1 MSIANI
7 LSMAGGLGLFLF
19 GIRTMGDGLEN
30 AAGAKLKRMLEVLTG
45 NRFLAVLVGF
55 VVTAI
60 IQSSTATTVM
70 VVGFVNAGMMTL
82 AQAVGVIMGANIGTT
97 VTSLLIALNFSSVAA
112 ASVLVG
118 VILMLASKKTL
129 VKNLGSIFTGFGLLF
144 LGIDLMSDS
153 MAPLRE
159 SAGFMNFIVA
169 VSDSPLRP
177 LFGILL
183 GIVMTAVLQSSSASV
198 GVLQTLAMQG
208 LVPLKFSVFVLF
220 GQNIGTCLTALFST
234 VGAKKNSK
242 RAAVIHLLFNLL
254 GTGMFILIALLTPYI
269 EWIEKISSDPM
280 AQIAISHIVF
290 NVVSTIVLFPF
301 AKLLVKLSCL
311 IVPGKDDSESEM
323 HCRFIDDRLLNTPP
337 FAVMQVGKEVARMAK
352 LARDNF
358 ETSAYALINRSD
370 KDLDKVMEKE
380 EVINYLNH
388 HITSYLVKLNALD
401 ITDSDSDYI
410 ARVFHAINDIE
421 RVGDHAT
428 NLAEAAE
435 RNIGDGLTFSDAA
448 RDELNQ
454 LCGSVITLLDRSI
467 EAFDRQSLGDG
478 EAKELSDLEEHIDDL
493 TLTCQDAHIFR
504 LNRNECNT
512 EAGMLYLNTITDF
525 ERVGDHAINIAFLA
539 RSNNFKNTLAFCRG
553 MMYNINRTFVRTKIQ
568 HSERTEQYGR
578 QTESA

>member
-1 MSIANI
+1 MSVANI

-70 VVGFVNAGMMTL
+70 VVGFVNAGMMSL

-112 ASVLVG
+112 AAVLVG
-118 VILMLASKKTL
+118 VILMLASKKTV
-129 VKNLGSIFTGFGLLF
+129 VKNLGAIFTGFGLLF
-144 LGIDLMSDS
+144 LGIDMMSDS

-159 SAGFMNFIVA
+159 SAGFMNFIVT
-169 VSDSPLRP
+169 VSESPLRP
-177 LFGILL
+177 LFGIIL

-242 RAAVIHLLFNLL
+242 RAAVIHLLFNLI
-254 GTGMFILIALLTPYI
+254 GTGIFILIALLAPYV
-269 EWIEKISSDPM
+269 EWIEKLSPDPM

-290 NVVSTIVLFPF
+290 NIVSTVVMFPF
-301 AKLLVKLSCL
+301 AKVLVKLSFL
-311 IVPGKDDSESEM
+311 LVPGKDDSESEM
-323 HCRFIDDRLLNTPP
+323 HCKFIDDRLLNTPP
-337 FAVMQVGKEVARMAK
+337 FAVMQVSKEVARMAK

-358 ETSAYALINRSD
+358 ETSAHALINRSN
-370 KDLDKVMEKE
+370 KDLDKVMENE
-380 EVINYLNH
+380 DVINYLNH

-421 RVGDHAT
+421 RVGDHAI
-428 NLAEAAE
+428 NLAEAAQH
-435 RNIGDGLTFSDAA
+435 NIGEGLKFSDPA
-448 RDELNQ
+448 REELNQ
-454 LCGSVITLLDRSI
+454 LCGSVVTLLERSMA
-467 EAFDRQSLGDG
+467 AFDNQSLSDN

-493 TLTCQDAHIFR
+493 TLECQDSHIFR
-504 LNRNECNT
+504 LNRKECNT

-539 RSNNFKNTLAFCRG
+539 RSK
-553 MMYNINRTFVRTKIQ
+553 
-568 HSERTEQYGR
+568 
-578 QTESA
+578 

>member
-1 MSIANI
+1 MSVANI

-70 VVGFVNAGMMTL
+70 VVGFVNAGMMSL

-112 ASVLVG
+112 AAVLVG
-118 VILMLASKKTL
+118 VILMLASKKTV
-129 VKNLGSIFTGFGLLF
+129 VKNLGAIFTGFGLLF
-144 LGIDLMSDS
+144 LGIDMMSDS

-159 SAGFMNFIVA
+159 SAGFMNFIVT
-169 VSDSPLRP
+169 VSESPLRP
-177 LFGILL
+177 LFGIIL

-242 RAAVIHLLFNLL
+242 RAAVIHLLFNLI
-254 GTGMFILIALLTPYI
+254 GTGIFILIALLTPYV
-269 EWIEKISSDPM
+269 EWIEKLSPDPM

-290 NVVSTIVLFPF
+290 NIVSTVIMFPF
-301 AKLLVKLSCL
+301 AKVLVKLSCL
-311 IVPGKDDSESEM
+311 LVPGKDDSESEM
-323 HCRFIDDRLLNTPP
+323 HCKFIDDRLLNTPP
-337 FAVMQVGKEVARMAK
+337 FAVMQVSKEVARMAK

-358 ETSAYALINRSD
+358 ETSAHALINRSD
-370 KDLDKVMEKE
+370 KDLDKVMENE

-421 RVGDHAT
+421 RVGDHAI
-428 NLAEAAE
+428 NLAEAAQH
-435 RNIGDGLTFSDAA
+435 NIGEGLKFSDPA
-448 RDELNQ
+448 REELNQ
-454 LCGSVITLLDRSI
+454 LCGSVVTLLERSMA
-467 EAFDRQSLGDG
+467 AFDNQSLSDN

-493 TLTCQDAHIFR
+493 TLECQDSHIFR
-504 LNRNECNT
+504 LNRKECNT

-539 RSNNFKNTLAFCRG
+539 RSK
-553 MMYNINRTFVRTKIQ
+553 
-568 HSERTEQYGR
+568 
-578 QTESA
+578 

>member
-1 MSIANI
+1 MSVANI

-70 VVGFVNAGMMTL
+70 VVGFVNAGMMSL

-112 ASVLVG
+112 AAVLVG
-118 VILMLASKKTL
+118 VILMLASKKTV
-129 VKNLGSIFTGFGLLF
+129 VKNLGAIFTGFGLLF
-144 LGIDLMSDS
+144 LGIDMMSDS

-159 SAGFMNFIVA
+159 SAGFMNFIVT
-169 VSDSPLRP
+169 VSESPLRP
-177 LFGILL
+177 LFGIIL

-242 RAAVIHLLFNLL
+242 RAAVIHLLFNLI
-254 GTGMFILIALLTPYI
+254 GTGIFILIALLAPYV
-269 EWIEKISSDPM
+269 EWIEKLSPDPM

-290 NVVSTIVLFPF
+290 NIVSTVIMFPF
-301 AKLLVKLSCL
+301 ANVLVKLSCL
-311 IVPGKDDSESEM
+311 LVPGKDDSESEM
-323 HCRFIDDRLLNTPP
+323 HCKFIDDRLLNTPP
-337 FAVMQVGKEVARMAK
+337 FAVMQVSKEVARMAK

-358 ETSAYALINRSD
+358 ETSAHALINCSD
-370 KDLDKVMEKE
+370 KDLDKVMENE

-421 RVGDHAT
+421 RVGDHAI
-428 NLAEAAE
+428 NLAEAAQH
-435 RNIGDGLTFSDAA
+435 NIGEGFKFSDPA
-448 RDELNQ
+448 REELNQ
-454 LCGSVITLLDRSI
+454 LYGSVVILLERSMA
-467 EAFDRQSLGDG
+467 AFDNQSLSDD

-493 TLTCQDAHIFR
+493 TLECQDSHIFR
-504 LNRNECNT
+504 LNRKECNT

-539 RSNNFKNTLAFCRG
+539 RSK
-553 MMYNINRTFVRTKIQ
+553 
-568 HSERTEQYGR
+568 
-578 QTESA
+578 

>member
-1 MSIANI
+1 MSVANI

-118 VILMLASKKTL
+118 VILMLASKKTV
-129 VKNLGSIFTGFGLLF
+129 VKNLGAIFTGFGLLF
-144 LGIDLMSDS
+144 LGIDMMSDS
-153 MAPLRE
+153 MAPLRD
-159 SAGFMNFIVA
+159 SAGFMNFIVT
-169 VSDSPLRP
+169 VSESPLRP
-177 LFGILL
+177 LFGIIL

-242 RAAVIHLLFNLL
+242 RAAVIHLLFNLI
-254 GTGMFILIALLTPYI
+254 GTGIFILIALLTPYV
-269 EWIEKISSDPM
+269 EWIEKLSPDPM

-290 NVVSTIVLFPF
+290 NIVSTVVMFPF
-301 AKLLVKLSCL
+301 AKVLVKLSCL
-311 IVPGKDDSESEM
+311 LVPGKDDSESEM
-323 HCRFIDDRLLNTPP
+323 HCKFIDDRLLNTPP
-337 FAVMQVGKEVARMAK
+337 FAVMQVSKEVARMAK

-358 ETSAYALINRSD
+358 ETSAHALINRSD
-370 KDLDKVMEKE
+370 KDLDKVMENE
-380 EVINYLNH
+380 EIINYLNH

-421 RVGDHAT
+421 RVGDHAI
-428 NLAEAAE
+428 NLAEAAQH
-435 RNIGDGLTFSDAA
+435 NIGEGLKFSDPA
-448 RDELNQ
+448 REELNQ
-454 LCGSVITLLDRSI
+454 LCGSVVTLLERSMA
-467 EAFDRQSLGDG
+467 AFDNQSLSDN

-493 TLTCQDAHIFR
+493 TLECQDSHIFR
-504 LNRNECNT
+504 LNRKECNT

-539 RSNNFKNTLAFCRG
+539 RSK
-553 MMYNINRTFVRTKIQ
+553 
-568 HSERTEQYGR
+568 
-578 QTESA
+578 

>member
-1 MSIANI
+1 MSVANI

-30 AAGAKLKRMLEVLTG
+30 AVGAKLKRMLEVLTG

-70 VVGFVNAGMMTL
+70 VVGFVNAGMMSL

-118 VILMLASKKTL
+118 VILMLASKKTV
-129 VKNLGSIFTGFGLLF
+129 VKNLGAIFTGFGLLF
-144 LGIDLMSDS
+144 LGIDMMSDS

-159 SAGFMNFIVA
+159 SAGFMNFIVT
-169 VSDSPLRP
+169 VSESPLRP
-177 LFGILL
+177 LFGIIL

-242 RAAVIHLLFNLL
+242 RAAVIHLLFNLI
-254 GTGMFILIALLTPYI
+254 GTGIFILIALLTPYV
-269 EWIEKISSDPM
+269 EWIEKLSPDPM

-290 NVVSTIVLFPF
+290 NIVSTVVMFPF
-301 AKLLVKLSCL
+301 AKVLVKLSCL
-311 IVPGKDDSESEM
+311 LVPGKDDSESEM
-323 HCRFIDDRLLNTPP
+323 HCKFIDDRLLNTPP
-337 FAVMQVGKEVARMAK
+337 FAVMQVSKEVARMAK

-358 ETSAYALINRSD
+358 ETSAHALINRSD
-370 KDLDKVMEKE
+370 KDLDKVMENE
-380 EVINYLNH
+380 EIINYLNH

-421 RVGDHAT
+421 RVGDHAI
-428 NLAEAAE
+428 NLAEAAQH
-435 RNIGDGLTFSDAA
+435 NIGEGLKFSDSA
-448 RDELNQ
+448 REELNQ
-454 LCGSVITLLDRSI
+454 LCGSVVTLLERSMA
-467 EAFDRQSLGDG
+467 AFDNQSLSDD
-478 EAKELSDLEEHIDDL
+478 EAKKLSDLEEHIDDL
-493 TLTCQDAHIFR
+493 TLECQDSHIFR
-504 LNRNECNT
+504 LNRKECNT

-539 RSNNFKNTLAFCRG
+539 RSK
-553 MMYNINRTFVRTKIQ
+553 
-568 HSERTEQYGR
+568 
-578 QTESA
+578 

>member
-1 MSIANI
+1 MSVANI

-70 VVGFVNAGMMTL
+70 VVGFVNAGMMSL

-118 VILMLASKKTL
+118 VILMLASKKTV
-129 VKNLGSIFTGFGLLF
+129 VKNLGAIFTGFGLLF
-144 LGIDLMSDS
+144 LGIDMMSDS

-159 SAGFMNFIVA
+159 SAGFMNFIVT
-169 VSDSPLRP
+169 VSESPLRP
-177 LFGILL
+177 LFGIIL

-242 RAAVIHLLFNLL
+242 RAAVIHLLFNLI
-254 GTGMFILIALLTPYI
+254 GTGIFILIALLTPYV
-269 EWIEKISSDPM
+269 EWIEKLSPDPM

-290 NVVSTIVLFPF
+290 NIVSTVIMFPF
-301 AKLLVKLSCL
+301 AKVLVKLSCL
-311 IVPGKDDSESEM
+311 LVPGKDDGESEM
-323 HCRFIDDRLLNTPP
+323 HCKFIDDRLLNTPP
-337 FAVMQVGKEVARMAK
+337 FAVMQVSKEVARMAK

-358 ETSAYALINRSD
+358 ETSAHALINRSD
-370 KDLDKVMEKE
+370 KDLDKVMENE
-380 EVINYLNH
+380 EIINYLNH

-421 RVGDHAT
+421 RVGDHAI
-428 NLAEAAE
+428 NLAEAAQH
-435 RNIGDGLTFSDAA
+435 NIGEGLKFSDPA
-448 RDELNQ
+448 REELNQ
-454 LCGSVITLLDRSI
+454 LCGSVVTLLERSMA
-467 EAFDRQSLGDG
+467 AFDNQSLSDD

-493 TLTCQDAHIFR
+493 TLECQDSHIFR
-504 LNRNECNT
+504 LNRKECNT

-539 RSNNFKNTLAFCRG
+539 RSK
-553 MMYNINRTFVRTKIQ
+553 
-568 HSERTEQYGR
+568 
-578 QTESA
+578 

>member
-1 MSIANI
+1 MSVANI

-70 VVGFVNAGMMTL
+70 VVGFVNAGMMSL

-112 ASVLVG
+112 AAVLVG
-118 VILMLASKKTL
+118 VILMLASKKTV
-129 VKNLGSIFTGFGLLF
+129 VKNLGAIFTGFGLLF
-144 LGIDLMSDS
+144 LGIDMMSDS
-153 MAPLRE
+153 VAPLRD
-159 SAGFMNFIVA
+159 SAGFMNFIVT
-169 VSDSPLRP
+169 VSESPLRP
-177 LFGILL
+177 LFGIIL

-242 RAAVIHLLFNLL
+242 RAAVIHLLFNVI
-254 GTGMFILIALLTPYI
+254 GTGIFILIALLTPYV
-269 EWIEKISSDPM
+269 EWIEKLSPDPM

-290 NVVSTIVLFPF
+290 NIVSTVVMFPF
-301 AKLLVKLSCL
+301 AKVLVKLSCL
-311 IVPGKDDSESEM
+311 LVPGKDDSESEM
-323 HCRFIDDRLLNTPP
+323 HCKFIDDRLLNTPP
-337 FAVMQVGKEVARMAK
+337 FAVMQVSKEVARMAK

-358 ETSAYALINRSD
+358 ETSAHALINRSD
-370 KDLDKVMEKE
+370 KDLDKVMENE
-380 EVINYLNH
+380 EIINYLNH

-421 RVGDHAT
+421 RVGDHAI
-428 NLAEAAE
+428 NLAEAAQH
-435 RNIGDGLTFSDAA
+435 NIGEGLKFSDPA
-448 RDELNQ
+448 REELNQ
-454 LCGSVITLLDRSI
+454 LCGSVVTLLERSMA
-467 EAFDRQSLGDG
+467 AFDNQSLSDN

-493 TLTCQDAHIFR
+493 TLECQDSHIFR
-504 LNRNECNT
+504 LNRKECNT

-539 RSNNFKNTLAFCRG
+539 RSK
-553 MMYNINRTFVRTKIQ
+553 
-568 HSERTEQYGR
+568 
-578 QTESA
+578 

>member
-1 MSIANI
+1 MSVANI

-70 VVGFVNAGMMTL
+70 VVGFVNAGMMSL

-112 ASVLVG
+112 AAVLVG
-118 VILMLASKKTL
+118 VILMLASKKTV
-129 VKNLGSIFTGFGLLF
+129 VKNLGAIFTGFGLLF
-144 LGIDLMSDS
+144 LGIDMMSDS
-153 MAPLRE
+153 MAPLRD
-159 SAGFMNFIVA
+159 SAGFMNFIVT
-169 VSDSPLRP
+169 VSESPLRP
-177 LFGILL
+177 LSGIIL

-242 RAAVIHLLFNLL
+242 RAAVIHLLFNLI
-254 GTGMFILIALLTPYI
+254 GTGIFILIALLTPYV
-269 EWIEKISSDPM
+269 EWIEKLSPDPM

-290 NVVSTIVLFPF
+290 NIVSTVVMFPF
-301 AKLLVKLSCL
+301 AKVLVKLSCL
-311 IVPGKDDSESEM
+311 LVPGKDDSESEM
-323 HCRFIDDRLLNTPP
+323 HCKFIDDRLLNTPP
-337 FAVMQVGKEVARMAK
+337 FAVMQVSKEVARMAK

-358 ETSAYALINRSD
+358 ETSAHALINRSD
-370 KDLDKVMEKE
+370 KDLDKVMENE
-380 EVINYLNH
+380 EIINYLNH

-421 RVGDHAT
+421 RVGDHAI
-428 NLAEAAE
+428 NLAEAAQH
-435 RNIGDGLTFSDAA
+435 NIGEGLKFSDPA
-448 RDELNQ
+448 REELNQ
-454 LCGSVITLLDRSI
+454 LCGSVVTLLERSMA
-467 EAFDRQSLGDG
+467 AFDNQSLSDN

-493 TLTCQDAHIFR
+493 TLECQDSHIFR
-504 LNRNECNT
+504 LNRKECNT

-539 RSNNFKNTLAFCRG
+539 RSK
-553 MMYNINRTFVRTKIQ
+553 
-568 HSERTEQYGR
+568 
-578 QTESA
+578 

>member
-1 MSIANI
+1 MSVANI

-70 VVGFVNAGMMTL
+70 VVGFVNAGMMSL

-118 VILMLASKKTL
+118 VILMLASKKTV
-129 VKNLGSIFTGFGLLF
+129 VKNLGAIFTGFGLLF
-144 LGIDLMSDS
+144 LGIDMMSDS

-159 SAGFMNFIVA
+159 SAGFMNFIVT
-169 VSDSPLRP
+169 VSESPLRP
-177 LFGILL
+177 LFGIIL

-242 RAAVIHLLFNLL
+242 RAAVIHLLFNLI
-254 GTGMFILIALLTPYI
+254 GTGIFIIIALLTPYV
-269 EWIEKISSDPM
+269 EWIEKLSPDPM

-290 NVVSTIVLFPF
+290 NIVSTVIMFPF
-301 AKLLVKLSCL
+301 AKVLVKLSCL
-311 IVPGKDDSESEM
+311 LVPGKDDSESEM
-323 HCRFIDDRLLNTPP
+323 HCKFIDDRLLNTPP
-337 FAVMQVGKEVARMAK
+337 FAVMQVSKEVARMAK

-358 ETSAYALINRSD
+358 ETSAHALINRSD
-370 KDLDKVMEKE
+370 KDLDKVMENE
-380 EVINYLNH
+380 EIINYLNH

-421 RVGDHAT
+421 RVGDHAI
-428 NLAEAAE
+428 NLAEAAQH
-435 RNIGDGLTFSDAA
+435 NIGEGLKFSDPA
-448 RDELNQ
+448 REELNQ
-454 LCGSVITLLDRSI
+454 LFGSVVTLLERSMA
-467 EAFDRQSLGDG
+467 AFDNQSLSDN

-493 TLTCQDAHIFR
+493 TLECQDSHIFR
-504 LNRNECNT
+504 LNRKECNT

-539 RSNNFKNTLAFCRG
+539 RSK
-553 MMYNINRTFVRTKIQ
+553 
-568 HSERTEQYGR
+568 
-578 QTESA
+578 

>member
-1 MSIANI
+1 MSVANI

-70 VVGFVNAGMMTL
+70 VVGFVNAGMMSL

-118 VILMLASKKTL
+118 VILMLASKKTV
-129 VKNLGSIFTGFGLLF
+129 VKNLGAIFTGFGLLF
-144 LGIDLMSDS
+144 LGIDMMSDS

-159 SAGFMNFIVA
+159 SAGFMNFIVT
-169 VSDSPLRP
+169 VSESPLRP
-177 LFGILL
+177 LFGIIL

-242 RAAVIHLLFNLL
+242 RAAVIHLLFNLI
-254 GTGMFILIALLTPYI
+254 GTGIFILIALLTPYV
-269 EWIEKISSDPM
+269 EWIEKLSPDPM

-290 NVVSTIVLFPF
+290 NIVSTVVMFPF
-301 AKLLVKLSCL
+301 TKALVKLSCL
-311 IVPGKDDSESEM
+311 LVPGKDDSESEM
-323 HCRFIDDRLLNTPP
+323 HCKFIDDRLLNTPP
-337 FAVMQVGKEVARMAK
+337 FAVMQVSKEVARMAK

-358 ETSAYALINRSD
+358 ETSAHALINRSD
-370 KDLDKVMEKE
+370 KDLDKVMENE
-380 EVINYLNH
+380 EIINYLNH

-421 RVGDHAT
+421 RVGDHAI
-428 NLAEAAE
+428 NLAEAAQH
-435 RNIGDGLTFSDAA
+435 NIGEGLKFSDPA
-448 RDELNQ
+448 REELNQ
-454 LCGSVITLLDRSI
+454 LCGSVVILLERSMA
-467 EAFDRQSLGDG
+467 AFDNQSLSDN

-493 TLTCQDAHIFR
+493 TLECQDSHIFR
-504 LNRNECNT
+504 LNRKECNT

-539 RSNNFKNTLAFCRG
+539 RSK
-553 MMYNINRTFVRTKIQ
+553 
-568 HSERTEQYGR
+568 
-578 QTESA
+578 

>member
-1 MSIANI
+1 MSVANI

-19 GIRTMGDGLEN
+19 GIRTMGDGLET

-45 NRFLAVLVGF
+45 TRFLAVLVGF

-70 VVGFVNAGMMTL
+70 VVGFVNAGMMSL

-112 ASVLVG
+112 AAVLVG
-118 VILMLASKKTL
+118 VILMLASKKTV
-129 VKNLGSIFTGFGLLF
+129 VKNLGAIFTGFGLLF
-144 LGIDLMSDS
+144 LGIDMMSDS

-159 SAGFMNFIVA
+159 SAGFMNFIVT
-169 VSDSPLRP
+169 VSESPLRP
-177 LFGILL
+177 LFGIIL

-242 RAAVIHLLFNLL
+242 RAAVIHLLFNLI
-254 GTGMFILIALLTPYI
+254 GTGIFILIALLAPYV
-269 EWIEKISSDPM
+269 EWIEKLSPDPM

-290 NVVSTIVLFPF
+290 NIVSTVIMFPF
-301 AKLLVKLSCL
+301 AKALVKLSCL
-311 IVPGKDDSESEM
+311 LVPGKDDSESEM
-323 HCRFIDDRLLNTPP
+323 HCKFIDDRLLNTPP
-337 FAVMQVGKEVARMAK
+337 FAVMQVSKEVARMAK

-358 ETSAYALINRSD
+358 ETSAHALINRSD
-370 KDLDKVMEKE
+370 KDLDKVMENE
-380 EVINYLNH
+380 DVINYLNH

-421 RVGDHAT
+421 RVGDHAI
-428 NLAEAAE
+428 NLAEAAQH
-435 RNIGDGLTFSDAA
+435 NIGEGLKFSDPA
-448 RDELNQ
+448 REELNQ
-454 LCGSVITLLDRSI
+454 LCGSVVTLLERSMA
-467 EAFDRQSLGDG
+467 AFDNQSLSDN

-493 TLTCQDAHIFR
+493 TLECQDSHIFR
-504 LNRNECNT
+504 LNRKECNT
-512 EAGMLYLNTITDF
+512 KAGMLYLNTITDF

-539 RSNNFKNTLAFCRG
+539 RSK
-553 MMYNINRTFVRTKIQ
+553 
-568 HSERTEQYGR
+568 
-578 QTESA
+578 

>member
-1 MSIANI
+1 MSVANI

-70 VVGFVNAGMMTL
+70 VVGFVNAGMMSL

-112 ASVLVG
+112 AAVLVG
-118 VILMLASKKTL
+118 VILMLASKKTV
-129 VKNLGSIFTGFGLLF
+129 VKNLGAIFTGFGLLF
-144 LGIDLMSDS
+144 LGIDMMSDS

-159 SAGFMNFIVA
+159 SAGFMNFIVT
-169 VSDSPLRP
+169 VSESPLRP
-177 LFGILL
+177 LFGIIL

-242 RAAVIHLLFNLL
+242 RAAVIHLLFNLI
-254 GTGMFILIALLTPYI
+254 GTGIFILIALLTPYV
-269 EWIEKISSDPM
+269 EWIEKLSPDPM

-290 NVVSTIVLFPF
+290 NIVSTVIMFPF
-301 AKLLVKLSCL
+301 AKVLVKLSCL
-311 IVPGKDDSESEM
+311 LVPGKDDSESEM
-323 HCRFIDDRLLNTPP
+323 HCKFIDDRLLNTPP
-337 FAVMQVGKEVARMAK
+337 FAVMQVSKEVARMAK

-358 ETSAYALINRSD
+358 ETSAHALINRSD
-370 KDLDKVMEKE
+370 KDLDKVMENE
-380 EVINYLNH
+380 EIINYLNH

-421 RVGDHAT
+421 RVGDHAI
-428 NLAEAAE
+428 NLAEAAQH
-435 RNIGDGLTFSDAA
+435 NIGEGLKFSDSA
-448 RDELNQ
+448 REELNQ
-454 LCGSVITLLDRSI
+454 LCGSVVTLLERSMA
-467 EAFDRQSLGDG
+467 AFDNQSLSDN

-493 TLTCQDAHIFR
+493 TLECQDSHIFR
-504 LNRNECNT
+504 LNRKECNT

-539 RSNNFKNTLAFCRG
+539 RSK
-553 MMYNINRTFVRTKIQ
+553 
-568 HSERTEQYGR
+568 
-578 QTESA
+578 

>member
-1 MSIANI
+1 MSVANI

-70 VVGFVNAGMMTL
+70 VVGFVNAGMMSL

-118 VILMLASKKTL
+118 VILMLASKKTV
-129 VKNLGSIFTGFGLLF
+129 VKNLGAIFTGFGLLF
-144 LGIDLMSDS
+144 LGIDMMSDS

-159 SAGFMNFIVA
+159 SAGFMNFIVT
-169 VSDSPLRP
+169 VSESPLRP
-177 LFGILL
+177 LFGIIL

-208 LVPLKFSVFVLF
+208 LVPLKFSVFILF

-242 RAAVIHLLFNLL
+242 RAAVIHLLFNLI
-254 GTGMFILIALLTPYI
+254 GTGIFILIALLTPYV
-269 EWIEKISSDPM
+269 EWIEKLSPDPM

-290 NVVSTIVLFPF
+290 NIVSTVIMFPF
-301 AKLLVKLSCL
+301 AKVLVKLSCL
-311 IVPGKDDSESEM
+311 LVPGKDDSESEM
-323 HCRFIDDRLLNTPP
+323 HCKFIDDRLLNTPP
-337 FAVMQVGKEVARMAK
+337 FAVMQVSKEVARMAK

-358 ETSAYALINRSD
+358 ETSAHALINRSD
-370 KDLDKVMEKE
+370 KDLDKVMENE
-380 EVINYLNH
+380 EIINYLNH

-421 RVGDHAT
+421 RVGDHAI
-428 NLAEAAE
+428 NLAEAAQH
-435 RNIGDGLTFSDAA
+435 NIGEGLKFSDPA
-448 RDELNQ
+448 REELNQ
-454 LCGSVITLLDRSI
+454 LCGSVVTLLERSMA
-467 EAFDRQSLGDG
+467 AFDNQSLSDN

-493 TLTCQDAHIFR
+493 TLECQDSHIFR
-504 LNRNECNT
+504 LNRKECNT

-539 RSNNFKNTLAFCRG
+539 RSK
-553 MMYNINRTFVRTKIQ
+553 
-568 HSERTEQYGR
+568 
-578 QTESA
+578 

>member
-1 MSIANI
+1 MSVANI

-70 VVGFVNAGMMTL
+70 VVGFVNAGMMSL

-112 ASVLVG
+112 AAVLVG
-118 VILMLASKKTL
+118 VILMLASKKTV
-129 VKNLGSIFTGFGLLF
+129 VKNLGAIFTGCGLLF
-144 LGIDLMSDS
+144 LGIDMMSDS
-153 MAPLRE
+153 MAPLRD
-159 SAGFMNFIVA
+159 SAGFMNFIVT
-169 VSDSPLRP
+169 VSESPLRP
-177 LFGILL
+177 LFGIIL

-242 RAAVIHLLFNLL
+242 RAAVIHLLFNLI
-254 GTGMFILIALLTPYI
+254 GTGIFILIALLTPYV
-269 EWIEKISSDPM
+269 EWIEKLSPDPM

-290 NVVSTIVLFPF
+290 NIVSTVVMFPF
-301 AKLLVKLSCL
+301 AKVLVKLSCL
-311 IVPGKDDSESEM
+311 LVPGKDDSESEM
-323 HCRFIDDRLLNTPP
+323 HCKFIDDRLLNTPP
-337 FAVMQVGKEVARMAK
+337 FAVMQVSKEVARMAK
-352 LARDNF
+352 LACDNF
-358 ETSAYALINRSD
+358 ETSAHALINRSD
-370 KDLDKVMEKE
+370 KDLDKVMENE
-380 EVINYLNH
+380 EIINYLNH

-421 RVGDHAT
+421 RVGDHAI
-428 NLAEAAE
+428 NLAEAAQH
-435 RNIGDGLTFSDAA
+435 NIGEGLKFSDPA
-448 RDELNQ
+448 REELNQ
-454 LCGSVITLLDRSI
+454 LCGSVVTLLERSMA
-467 EAFDRQSLGDG
+467 AFDNQSLSDN

-493 TLTCQDAHIFR
+493 TLECQDSHIFR
-504 LNRNECNT
+504 LNRKECNT

-539 RSNNFKNTLAFCRG
+539 RSK
-553 MMYNINRTFVRTKIQ
+553 
-568 HSERTEQYGR
+568 
-578 QTESA
+578 

>member
-118 VILMLASKKTL
+118 VILMLATKKTL

-290 NVVSTIVLFPF
+290 NVVSTVVLFPF

-467 EAFDRQSLGDG
+467 EAFDRQSLSDG

-539 RSNNFKNTLAFCRG
+539 RSK
-553 MMYNINRTFVRTKIQ
+553 
-568 HSERTEQYGR
+568 
-578 QTESA
+578 

>member
-1 MSIANI
+1 MSVANI

-70 VVGFVNAGMMTL
+70 VVGFVNAGMMSL

-112 ASVLVG
+112 AAVLVG
-118 VILMLASKKTL
+118 VILMLASKKTV
-129 VKNLGSIFTGFGLLF
+129 VKNLGAIFTGFGLLF
-144 LGIDLMSDS
+144 LGIDMMSDS

-159 SAGFMNFIVA
+159 SAGFMNFIVT
-169 VSDSPLRP
+169 VSESPLRP
-177 LFGILL
+177 LFGIIL

-242 RAAVIHLLFNLL
+242 RAAVIHLLFNLI
-254 GTGMFILIALLTPYI
+254 GTGIFILIALLTPYV
-269 EWIEKISSDPM
+269 EWIEKLSPDPM

-290 NVVSTIVLFPF
+290 NIVSTVVMFPF
-301 AKLLVKLSCL
+301 AKALVKLSCL
-311 IVPGKDDSESEM
+311 LVPGKDDSESEM
-323 HCRFIDDRLLNTPP
+323 HCKFIDDRLLNTPP
-337 FAVMQVGKEVARMAK
+337 FAVMQVSKEVARMAK

-358 ETSAYALINRSD
+358 ETSAHALINRSD
-370 KDLDKVMEKE
+370 KDLDKVMENE
-380 EVINYLNH
+380 EIINYLNH

-421 RVGDHAT
+421 RVGDHAI
-428 NLAEAAE
+428 NLAEAAQH
-435 RNIGDGLTFSDAA
+435 NIGEGLKFSDPA
-448 RDELNQ
+448 REELNQ
-454 LCGSVITLLDRSI
+454 LCGSVVTLLGRSMA
-467 EAFDRQSLGDG
+467 AFDNQSLSDN

-493 TLTCQDAHIFR
+493 TLECQDSHIFR
-504 LNRNECNT
+504 LNRKECNT

-539 RSNNFKNTLAFCRG
+539 RSK
-553 MMYNINRTFVRTKIQ
+553 
-568 HSERTEQYGR
+568 
-578 QTESA
+578 

>member
-1 MSIANI
+1 MSVANI

-70 VVGFVNAGMMTL
+70 VVGFVNAGMMSL

-112 ASVLVG
+112 AAVLVG
-118 VILMLASKKTL
+118 VILMLASKKTI
-129 VKNLGSIFTGFGLLF
+129 VKNLGAIFTGFGLLF
-144 LGIDLMSDS
+144 LGIDMMSDS

-159 SAGFMNFIVA
+159 SAGFMNFIVT
-169 VSDSPLRP
+169 VSESPLRP
-177 LFGILL
+177 LFGIIL

-242 RAAVIHLLFNLL
+242 RAAVIHLLFNLI
-254 GTGMFILIALLTPYI
+254 GTGIFILIALLAPYV
-269 EWIEKISSDPM
+269 EWIEKLSPDPM

-290 NVVSTIVLFPF
+290 NIVSTVIMFPF
-301 AKLLVKLSCL
+301 ANILVKLSFL
-311 IVPGKDDSESEM
+311 LVPGKDDSESEM
-323 HCRFIDDRLLNTPP
+323 HCKFIDDRLLNTPP
-337 FAVMQVGKEVARMAK
+337 FAVMQVSKEVARMAK

-358 ETSAYALINRSD
+358 ETSAHALINRSN
-370 KDLDKVMEKE
+370 KDLDKVMENE
-380 EVINYLNH
+380 DVINYLNH

-421 RVGDHAT
+421 RVGDHAI
-428 NLAEAAE
+428 NLAEAAQH
-435 RNIGDGLTFSDAA
+435 NIGEGLKFSDPA
-448 RDELNQ
+448 REELNQ
-454 LCGSVITLLDRSI
+454 LCGSVVTLLERSMA
-467 EAFDRQSLGDG
+467 AFDNQSLSDN

-493 TLTCQDAHIFR
+493 TLECQDSHIFR
-504 LNRNECNT
+504 LNRKECNT

-539 RSNNFKNTLAFCRG
+539 RSK
-553 MMYNINRTFVRTKIQ
+553 
-568 HSERTEQYGR
+568 
-578 QTESA
+578 

>member
-1 MSIANI
+1 MNVANI

-70 VVGFVNAGMMTL
+70 VVGFVNAGMMSL

-118 VILMLASKKTL
+118 VILMLASKKTV
-129 VKNLGSIFTGFGLLF
+129 VKNLGAIFTGFGLLF
-144 LGIDLMSDS
+144 LGIDMMSDS

-159 SAGFMNFIVA
+159 SAGFMNFIVT
-169 VSDSPLRP
+169 VSESPLRP
-177 LFGILL
+177 LFGIIL

-242 RAAVIHLLFNLL
+242 RAAVIHLLFNLI
-254 GTGMFILIALLTPYI
+254 GTGIFILIALLTPYV
-269 EWIEKISSDPM
+269 EWIEKLSPDPM

-290 NVVSTIVLFPF
+290 NIVSTVVMFPF
-301 AKLLVKLSCL
+301 AKVLVKLSCL
-311 IVPGKDDSESEM
+311 LVPGKDDSESEM
-323 HCRFIDDRLLNTPP
+323 HCKFIDDRLLNTPP
-337 FAVMQVGKEVARMAK
+337 FAVMQVSKEVARMAK

-358 ETSAYALINRSD
+358 ETSAHALINRSD
-370 KDLDKVMEKE
+370 KDLDKVMENE
-380 EVINYLNH
+380 EIINYLNH

-421 RVGDHAT
+421 RVGDHAI
-428 NLAEAAE
+428 NLAEAAQH
-435 RNIGDGLTFSDAA
+435 NIGEGLKFSDPA
-448 RDELNQ
+448 REELNQ
-454 LCGSVITLLDRSI
+454 LCGSVVTLLERSMA
-467 EAFDRQSLGDG
+467 AFDNQSLSDN

-493 TLTCQDAHIFR
+493 TLECQDSHIFR
-504 LNRNECNT
+504 LNRKECNT

-539 RSNNFKNTLAFCRG
+539 RSK
-553 MMYNINRTFVRTKIQ
+553 
-568 HSERTEQYGR
+568 
-578 QTESA
+578 

>member
-112 ASVLVG
+112 SSVLVG

-290 NVVSTIVLFPF
+290 NVVSTVVLFPF

-370 KDLDKVMEKE
+370 KDLNKVMENE

-454 LCGSVITLLDRSI
+454 LCGSVINLLDRSI
-467 EAFDRQSLGDG
+467 EAFNNQSLGDG

-539 RSNNFKNTLAFCRG
+539 RSK
-553 MMYNINRTFVRTKIQ
+553 
-568 HSERTEQYGR
+568 
-578 QTESA
+578 

>member
-1 MSIANI
+1 MSVANI

-70 VVGFVNAGMMTL
+70 VVGFVNAGMMSL

-112 ASVLVG
+112 AAVLVG
-118 VILMLASKKTL
+118 VILMLASKKTV
-129 VKNLGSIFTGFGLLF
+129 VKNLGAIFTGFGLLF
-144 LGIDLMSDS
+144 LGIDMMSDS

-159 SAGFMNFIVA
+159 SAGFMNFIVT
-169 VSDSPLRP
+169 VSESPLRP
-177 LFGILL
+177 LFGIIL

-242 RAAVIHLLFNLL
+242 RAAVIHLLFNLI
-254 GTGMFILIALLTPYI
+254 GTGIFILIALLTPYV
-269 EWIEKISSDPM
+269 EWIEKLSPDPM

-290 NVVSTIVLFPF
+290 NIVSTVVMFPF
-301 AKLLVKLSCL
+301 AKVLVKLSCL
-311 IVPGKDDSESEM
+311 LVPGKDDSESEM
-323 HCRFIDDRLLNTPP
+323 HCKFIDDRLLNTPP
-337 FAVMQVGKEVARMAK
+337 FAVMQVSKEVARMAK

-358 ETSAYALINRSD
+358 DTSAHALINRSD
-370 KDLDKVMEKE
+370 KDLDKVMENE
-380 EVINYLNH
+380 EIINYLNH

-421 RVGDHAT
+421 RVGDHAI
-428 NLAEAAE
+428 NLAEAAQH
-435 RNIGDGLTFSDAA
+435 NIGEGLKFSDPA
-448 RDELNQ
+448 REELNQ
-454 LCGSVITLLDRSI
+454 LCGSVVTLLERSMA
-467 EAFDRQSLGDG
+467 AFDNQSLSDN

-493 TLTCQDAHIFR
+493 TLECQDSHIFR
-504 LNRNECNT
+504 LNRKECNT

-539 RSNNFKNTLAFCRG
+539 RSK
-553 MMYNINRTFVRTKIQ
+553 
-568 HSERTEQYGR
+568 
-578 QTESA
+578 

>member
-290 NVVSTIVLFPF
+290 NVVSTVVLFPF

-370 KDLDKVMEKE
+370 KDLNKVMEKE

-454 LCGSVITLLDRSI
+454 LCGSVVTLLERSMT
-467 EAFDRQSLGDG
+467 AFDNQSLSDD

-539 RSNNFKNTLAFCRG
+539 RSK
-553 MMYNINRTFVRTKIQ
+553 
-568 HSERTEQYGR
+568 
-578 QTESA
+578 

>member
-1 MSIANI
+1 MSVANI

-70 VVGFVNAGMMTL
+70 VVGFVNAGMMSL

-118 VILMLASKKTL
+118 VILMLASKKTV
-129 VKNLGSIFTGFGLLF
+129 VKNLGAIFTGFGLLF
-144 LGIDLMSDS
+144 LGIDMMSDS
-153 MAPLRE
+153 MAPLRD
-159 SAGFMNFIVA
+159 SAGFMNFIVT
-169 VSDSPLRP
+169 VSESPLRP
-177 LFGILL
+177 LFGIIL

-242 RAAVIHLLFNLL
+242 RAAVIHLLFNLI
-254 GTGMFILIALLTPYI
+254 GTGIFILIALLTPYV
-269 EWIEKISSDPM
+269 EWIEKLSPDPM

-290 NVVSTIVLFPF
+290 NIVSTVVMFPF
-301 AKLLVKLSCL
+301 AKALVKLSCL
-311 IVPGKDDSESEM
+311 LVPGKDDSESEM
-323 HCRFIDDRLLNTPP
+323 HCKFIDDRLLNTPP
-337 FAVMQVGKEVARMAK
+337 FAVMQVSKEVARMAK

-358 ETSAYALINRSD
+358 ETSAHALINRSD
-370 KDLDKVMEKE
+370 KDLDKVMENE
-380 EVINYLNH
+380 EIINHLNH

-421 RVGDHAT
+421 RVGDHAI
-428 NLAEAAE
+428 NLAEAAQH
-435 RNIGDGLTFSDAA
+435 NIGEGLKFSDPA
-448 RDELNQ
+448 REELNQ
-454 LCGSVITLLDRSI
+454 LCGSVVTLLERSMA
-467 EAFDRQSLGDG
+467 AFDNQSLSDN

-493 TLTCQDAHIFR
+493 TLECQDSHIFR
-504 LNRNECNT
+504 LNRKECNT

-539 RSNNFKNTLAFCRG
+539 RSK
-553 MMYNINRTFVRTKIQ
+553 
-568 HSERTEQYGR
+568 
-578 QTESA
+578 

>member
-254 GTGMFILIALLTPYI
+254 GTGMFIFIALLTPYI

-370 KDLDKVMEKE
+370 KDLNKVMEKE

-467 EAFDRQSLGDG
+467 EAFDRQSLGDD

-539 RSNNFKNTLAFCRG
+539 RSK
-553 MMYNINRTFVRTKIQ
+553 
-568 HSERTEQYGR
+568 
-578 QTESA
+578 

>member
-1 MSIANI
+1 MSVANI

-70 VVGFVNAGMMTL
+70 VVGFVNAGMMSL

-112 ASVLVG
+112 AAVLVG
-118 VILMLASKKTL
+118 VILMLASKKTV
-129 VKNLGSIFTGFGLLF
+129 VKNLGAIFTGFGLLF
-144 LGIDLMSDS
+144 LGIDMMSDS

-159 SAGFMNFIVA
+159 SAGFMNFIVT
-169 VSDSPLRP
+169 VSESPLRP
-177 LFGILL
+177 LFGIIL

-242 RAAVIHLLFNLL
+242 RAAVIHLLFNLI
-254 GTGMFILIALLTPYI
+254 GTGIFILIALLAPYV
-269 EWIEKISSDPM
+269 EWIEKLSPDPM
-280 AQIAISHIVF
+280 TQIAISHIVF
-290 NVVSTIVLFPF
+290 NIVSTVIMFPF
-301 AKLLVKLSCL
+301 ANVLVKLSCL
-311 IVPGKDDSESEM
+311 LVPGKDDSESEM
-323 HCRFIDDRLLNTPP
+323 HCKFIDDRLLNTPP
-337 FAVMQVGKEVARMAK
+337 FAVMQVSKEVARMAK

-358 ETSAYALINRSD
+358 ETSAHALINCSD
-370 KDLDKVMEKE
+370 KDLDKVMENE

-421 RVGDHAT
+421 RVGDHAI
-428 NLAEAAE
+428 NLAEAAQH
-435 RNIGDGLTFSDAA
+435 NIGEGFKFSDPA
-448 RDELNQ
+448 REELNQ
-454 LCGSVITLLDRSI
+454 LYGSVVILLERSMA
-467 EAFDRQSLGDG
+467 AFDNQSLSDN

-493 TLTCQDAHIFR
+493 TLECQDSHIFR
-504 LNRNECNT
+504 LNRKECNT

-539 RSNNFKNTLAFCRG
+539 RSK
-553 MMYNINRTFVRTKIQ
+553 
-568 HSERTEQYGR
+568 
-578 QTESA
+578 

>member
-1 MSIANI
+1 MNVANI

-70 VVGFVNAGMMTL
+70 VVGFVNAGMMSL

-112 ASVLVG
+112 AAVLVG
-118 VILMLASKKTL
+118 VILMLASKKTV
-129 VKNLGSIFTGFGLLF
+129 VKNLGAIFTGFGLLF
-144 LGIDLMSDS
+144 LGIDMMSDS
-153 MAPLRE
+153 MAPLRD
-159 SAGFMNFIVA
+159 SAGFMNFIVT
-169 VSDSPLRP
+169 VSESPLRP
-177 LFGILL
+177 LFGIIL

-242 RAAVIHLLFNLL
+242 RAAVIHLLFNLI
-254 GTGMFILIALLTPYI
+254 GTGIFILIALLTPYV
-269 EWIEKISSDPM
+269 EWIEKLSPDPM

-290 NVVSTIVLFPF
+290 NIVSTVVMFPF
-301 AKLLVKLSCL
+301 AKVLVKLSCL
-311 IVPGKDDSESEM
+311 LVPGKDDSESEM
-323 HCRFIDDRLLNTPP
+323 HCKFIDDRLLNTPP
-337 FAVMQVGKEVARMAK
+337 FAVMQVSKEVARMAK

-358 ETSAYALINRSD
+358 ETSAHALINRSD
-370 KDLDKVMEKE
+370 KDLDKVMENE
-380 EVINYLNH
+380 EIINYLNH

-421 RVGDHAT
+421 RVGDHAI
-428 NLAEAAE
+428 NLAEAAQH
-435 RNIGDGLTFSDAA
+435 NIGEGLKFSDPA
-448 RDELNQ
+448 REELNQ
-454 LCGSVITLLDRSI
+454 LCGSVVTLLERSMA
-467 EAFDRQSLGDG
+467 AFDNQSLSDN

-493 TLTCQDAHIFR
+493 TLECQDSHIFR
-504 LNRNECNT
+504 LNRKECNT

-539 RSNNFKNTLAFCRG
+539 RSK
-553 MMYNINRTFVRTKIQ
+553 
-568 HSERTEQYGR
+568 
-578 QTESA
+578 

>member
-290 NVVSTIVLFPF
+290 NVVSTVVLFPF

-370 KDLDKVMEKE
+370 KDLNKVMENE

-401 ITDSDSDYI
+401 ITDSNSDYI

-454 LCGSVITLLDRSI
+454 LCGSVINLLDRSI
-467 EAFDRQSLGDG
+467 EVFNNQSLGDG

-539 RSNNFKNTLAFCRG
+539 RSK
-553 MMYNINRTFVRTKIQ
+553 
-568 HSERTEQYGR
+568 
-578 QTESA
+578 

>member
-254 GTGMFILIALLTPYI
+254 GTGMFIFIALLTPYI

-290 NVVSTIVLFPF
+290 NVVSTVVLFPF

-454 LCGSVITLLDRSI
+454 LCGSVITLLDKSI
-467 EAFDRQSLGDG
+467 EAFNNQSLGDG

-539 RSNNFKNTLAFCRG
+539 RSK
-553 MMYNINRTFVRTKIQ
+553 
-568 HSERTEQYGR
+568 
-578 QTESA
+578 

>member
-112 ASVLVG
+112 AAVLVG

-539 RSNNFKNTLAFCRG
+539 RSK
-553 MMYNINRTFVRTKIQ
+553 
-568 HSERTEQYGR
+568 
-578 QTESA
+578 

>member
-1 MSIANI
+1 MSVANI

-70 VVGFVNAGMMTL
+70 VVGFVNAGMMSL

-112 ASVLVG
+112 AAVLVG
-118 VILMLASKKTL
+118 VILMLASKKTV
-129 VKNLGSIFTGFGLLF
+129 VKNLGAIFTGFGLLF
-144 LGIDLMSDS
+144 LGIDMMSDS

-159 SAGFMNFIVA
+159 SAGFMNFIVT
-169 VSDSPLRP
+169 VSESPLRP
-177 LFGILL
+177 LFGIIL

-242 RAAVIHLLFNLL
+242 RAAVIHLLFNLI
-254 GTGMFILIALLTPYI
+254 GTGIFILIALLAPYV
-269 EWIEKISSDPM
+269 EWIEKLSPDPM

-290 NVVSTIVLFPF
+290 NIVSTVVMFPF
-301 AKLLVKLSCL
+301 AKVLVKLSFL
-311 IVPGKDDSESEM
+311 LVPGKDDSESEM
-323 HCRFIDDRLLNTPP
+323 HCKFIDDRLLNTPP
-337 FAVMQVGKEVARMAK
+337 FAVMQVSKEVARMAK

-358 ETSAYALINRSD
+358 ETSAHALINRSD
-370 KDLDKVMEKE
+370 KDLDKVMENE
-380 EVINYLNH
+380 EIINYLNH

-421 RVGDHAT
+421 RVGDHAI
-428 NLAEAAE
+428 NLAEAAQH
-435 RNIGDGLTFSDAA
+435 NIGEGLKFSDPA
-448 RDELNQ
+448 REELNQ
-454 LCGSVITLLDRSI
+454 LCGSVVTLLERSMA
-467 EAFDRQSLGDG
+467 AFDNQSLSDD

-493 TLTCQDAHIFR
+493 TLECQDSHIFR
-504 LNRNECNT
+504 LNRKECNT

-539 RSNNFKNTLAFCRG
+539 RSK
-553 MMYNINRTFVRTKIQ
+553 
-568 HSERTEQYGR
+568 
-578 QTESA
+578 

>member
-129 VKNLGSIFTGFGLLF
+129 VKNLGSIFSGFGLLF

-290 NVVSTIVLFPF
+290 NVVSTVVLFPF

-467 EAFDRQSLGDG
+467 EAFNNQSLGDG

-539 RSNNFKNTLAFCRG
+539 RSK
-553 MMYNINRTFVRTKIQ
+553 
-568 HSERTEQYGR
+568 
-578 QTESA
+578 

>member
-1 MSIANI
+1 MSVANI

-70 VVGFVNAGMMTL
+70 VVGFVNAGMMSL

-112 ASVLVG
+112 AAVLVG
-118 VILMLASKKTL
+118 VILMLASKKTV
-129 VKNLGSIFTGFGLLF
+129 VKNLGAIFTGFGLLF
-144 LGIDLMSDS
+144 LGIDMMSDS
-153 MAPLRE
+153 MAPLRD
-159 SAGFMNFIVA
+159 SAGFMNFIVT
-169 VSDSPLRP
+169 VSESPLRP
-177 LFGILL
+177 LFGIIL

-242 RAAVIHLLFNLL
+242 RAAVIHLLFNLI
-254 GTGMFILIALLTPYI
+254 GTGIFILIALLTPYV
-269 EWIEKISSDPM
+269 EWIEKLSPDPM

-290 NVVSTIVLFPF
+290 NIVSTVVMFPF
-301 AKLLVKLSCL
+301 AKVLVKLSCL
-311 IVPGKDDSESEM
+311 LVPGKDDSESEM
-323 HCRFIDDRLLNTPP
+323 HCKFIDDRLLNTPP
-337 FAVMQVGKEVARMAK
+337 FAVMQVSKEVARMAK

-358 ETSAYALINRSD
+358 ETSAHALINRSD
-370 KDLDKVMEKE
+370 KDLDKVMENE
-380 EVINYLNH
+380 EIINYLNH

-421 RVGDHAT
+421 RVGDHAI
-428 NLAEAAE
+428 NLAEAAQH
-435 RNIGDGLTFSDAA
+435 NIGEGLKFSDPA
-448 RDELNQ
+448 REELNQ
-454 LCGSVITLLDRSI
+454 LCGSVVTLLERSMA
-467 EAFDRQSLGDG
+467 AFDNQSLSHN

-493 TLTCQDAHIFR
+493 TLECQDSHIFR
-504 LNRNECNT
+504 LNRKECNT

-539 RSNNFKNTLAFCRG
+539 RSK
-553 MMYNINRTFVRTKIQ
+553 
-568 HSERTEQYGR
+568 
-578 QTESA
+578 

>member
-290 NVVSTIVLFPF
+290 NVVSTVVLFPF

-504 LNRNECNT
+504 LNRKECNT

-539 RSNNFKNTLAFCRG
+539 RSK
-553 MMYNINRTFVRTKIQ
+553 
-568 HSERTEQYGR
+568 
-578 QTESA
+578 

>member
-1 MSIANI
+1 MSVANI

-70 VVGFVNAGMMTL
+70 VVGFVNAGMMSL

-118 VILMLASKKTL
+118 VILMLASKKTV
-129 VKNLGSIFTGFGLLF
+129 VKNLGAIFTGFGLLF
-144 LGIDLMSDS
+144 LGIDMMSDS

-159 SAGFMNFIVA
+159 SAGFMNFIVT
-169 VSDSPLRP
+169 VSESPLRP
-177 LFGILL
+177 LFGIIL

-242 RAAVIHLLFNLL
+242 RAAVIHLLFNVI
-254 GTGMFILIALLTPYI
+254 GTGIFILIALLTPYV
-269 EWIEKISSDPM
+269 EWIEKLSPDPM

-290 NVVSTIVLFPF
+290 NIVSTVVMFPF
-301 AKLLVKLSCL
+301 AKVLVKLSCL
-311 IVPGKDDSESEM
+311 LVPGKDDSESEM
-323 HCRFIDDRLLNTPP
+323 HCKFIDDRLLNTPP
-337 FAVMQVGKEVARMAK
+337 FAVMQVSKEVARMAK

-358 ETSAYALINRSD
+358 ETSAHALINRSD
-370 KDLDKVMEKE
+370 KDLDKVMENE
-380 EVINYLNH
+380 EIINYLNH

-421 RVGDHAT
+421 RVGDHAI
-428 NLAEAAE
+428 NLAEAAQH
-435 RNIGDGLTFSDAA
+435 NIGEGLKFSDPA
-448 RDELNQ
+448 REELNQ
-454 LCGSVITLLDRSI
+454 LCGSVVTLLERSMA
-467 EAFDRQSLGDG
+467 AFDNQSLSDN
-478 EAKELSDLEEHIDDL
+478 EAKKLSDLEEHIDDL
-493 TLTCQDAHIFR
+493 TLECQDSHIFR
-504 LNRNECNT
+504 LNRKECNT

-539 RSNNFKNTLAFCRG
+539 RSK
-553 MMYNINRTFVRTKIQ
+553 
-568 HSERTEQYGR
+568 
-578 QTESA
+578 

>member
-467 EAFDRQSLGDG
+467 EAFDRQSLSDD

-493 TLTCQDAHIFR
+493 TLECQDAHIFR

-539 RSNNFKNTLAFCRG
+539 RSK
-553 MMYNINRTFVRTKIQ
+553 
-568 HSERTEQYGR
+568 
-578 QTESA
+578 

>member
-1 MSIANI
+1 MSVANI

-70 VVGFVNAGMMTL
+70 VVGFVNAGMMSL

-118 VILMLASKKTL
+118 VILMLTSKKTV
-129 VKNLGSIFTGFGLLF
+129 VKNLGAIFTGFGLLF
-144 LGIDLMSDS
+144 LGIDMMSDS

-159 SAGFMNFIVA
+159 SAGFMNFIVT
-169 VSDSPLRP
+169 VSESPLRP
-177 LFGILL
+177 LFGIIL

-242 RAAVIHLLFNLL
+242 RAAVIHLLFNLI
-254 GTGMFILIALLTPYI
+254 GTGIFILIALLTPYV
-269 EWIEKISSDPM
+269 EWIEKLSPDPM

-290 NVVSTIVLFPF
+290 NIVSTVVMFPF
-301 AKLLVKLSCL
+301 AKALVKLSCL
-311 IVPGKDDSESEM
+311 LVPGKDDSESEM
-323 HCRFIDDRLLNTPP
+323 HCKFIDDRLLNTPP
-337 FAVMQVGKEVARMAK
+337 FAVMQVSKEVARMAK

-358 ETSAYALINRSD
+358 ETSAHALINRSD
-370 KDLDKVMEKE
+370 KDLDKVMENE
-380 EVINYLNH
+380 EIINYLNH

-421 RVGDHAT
+421 RVGDHAI
-428 NLAEAAE
+428 NLAEAAQH
-435 RNIGDGLTFSDAA
+435 NIGEGLKFSDSA
-448 RDELNQ
+448 REELNQ
-454 LCGSVITLLDRSI
+454 LCGSVVTLLERSMA
-467 EAFDRQSLGDG
+467 AFDNQSLSDN

-493 TLTCQDAHIFR
+493 TLECQDSHIFR
-504 LNRNECNT
+504 LNRKECNT

-539 RSNNFKNTLAFCRG
+539 RSK
-553 MMYNINRTFVRTKIQ
+553 
-568 HSERTEQYGR
+568 
-578 QTESA
+578 

>member
-1 MSIANI
+1 MSVANI

-70 VVGFVNAGMMTL
+70 VVGFVNAGMMSL

-118 VILMLASKKTL
+118 VILMLASKKTV
-129 VKNLGSIFTGFGLLF
+129 VKNLGAIFTGFGLLF
-144 LGIDLMSDS
+144 LGIDMMSDS

-159 SAGFMNFIVA
+159 SAGFMNFIVT
-169 VSDSPLRP
+169 VSESPLRP
-177 LFGILL
+177 LFGIIL

-242 RAAVIHLLFNLL
+242 RAAVIHLLFNLI
-254 GTGMFILIALLTPYI
+254 GTGIFILIALLTPYV
-269 EWIEKISSDPM
+269 EWIEKLSPDPM

-290 NVVSTIVLFPF
+290 NIVSTVVMFPF
-301 AKLLVKLSCL
+301 AKVLVKLSCL
-311 IVPGKDDSESEM
+311 LVPGKDDSESEM
-323 HCRFIDDRLLNTPP
+323 HCKFIDDRLLNTPP
-337 FAVMQVGKEVARMAK
+337 FAVMQVSKEVARMAK
-352 LARDNF
+352 LACDNF
-358 ETSAYALINRSD
+358 ETSAHALINRSD
-370 KDLDKVMEKE
+370 KDLDKVMENE
-380 EVINYLNH
+380 EIINYLNH

-421 RVGDHAT
+421 RVGDHAI
-428 NLAEAAE
+428 NLAEAAQH
-435 RNIGDGLTFSDAA
+435 NIGEGLKFSDPA
-448 RDELNQ
+448 REELNQ
-454 LCGSVITLLDRSI
+454 LCGSVVTLLERSMA
-467 EAFDRQSLGDG
+467 AFDNQSLSDN

-493 TLTCQDAHIFR
+493 TLECQDSHIFR
-504 LNRNECNT
+504 LNRKECNT

-539 RSNNFKNTLAFCRG
+539 RSK
-553 MMYNINRTFVRTKIQ
+553 
-568 HSERTEQYGR
+568 
-578 QTESA
+578 

>member
-1 MSIANI
+1 MSVANI

-70 VVGFVNAGMMTL
+70 VVGFVNAGMMSL

-118 VILMLASKKTL
+118 VILMLASKKTV
-129 VKNLGSIFTGFGLLF
+129 VKNLGAIFTGFGLLF
-144 LGIDLMSDS
+144 LGIDMMSDS
-153 MAPLRE
+153 MAPLRD
-159 SAGFMNFIVA
+159 SAGFMNFIVT
-169 VSDSPLRP
+169 VSESPLRP
-177 LFGILL
+177 LFGIIL

-242 RAAVIHLLFNLL
+242 RAAVIHLLFNLI
-254 GTGMFILIALLTPYI
+254 GTGIFILIALLTPYV
-269 EWIEKISSDPM
+269 EWIERLSPDPM

-290 NVVSTIVLFPF
+290 NIVSTVVMFPF
-301 AKLLVKLSCL
+301 AKVLVKLSCL
-311 IVPGKDDSESEM
+311 LVPGKDDSESEM
-323 HCRFIDDRLLNTPP
+323 HCKFIDDRLLNTPP
-337 FAVMQVGKEVARMAK
+337 FAVMQVSKEVARMAK

-358 ETSAYALINRSD
+358 ETSAHALINRSD
-370 KDLDKVMEKE
+370 KDLDKVMENE
-380 EVINYLNH
+380 EIINYLNH

-421 RVGDHAT
+421 RVGDHAI
-428 NLAEAAE
+428 NLAEAAQH
-435 RNIGDGLTFSDAA
+435 NIGEGLKFSDPA
-448 RDELNQ
+448 REELNQ
-454 LCGSVITLLDRSI
+454 LCGSVVTLLERSMA
-467 EAFDRQSLGDG
+467 AFDNQSLSDN

-493 TLTCQDAHIFR
+493 TLECQDSHIFR
-504 LNRNECNT
+504 LNRKECNT

-539 RSNNFKNTLAFCRG
+539 RSK
-553 MMYNINRTFVRTKIQ
+553 
-568 HSERTEQYGR
+568 
-578 QTESA
+578 

>member
-1 MSIANI
+1 MSVANI

-70 VVGFVNAGMMTL
+70 VVGFVNAGMMSL

-112 ASVLVG
+112 AAVLVG
-118 VILMLASKKTL
+118 VILMLASKKTV
-129 VKNLGSIFTGFGLLF
+129 VKNLGAIFTGFGLLF
-144 LGIDLMSDS
+144 LGIDMMSDS

-159 SAGFMNFIVA
+159 SAGFMNFIVT
-169 VSDSPLRP
+169 VSESPLRP
-177 LFGILL
+177 LFGIIL

-242 RAAVIHLLFNLL
+242 RAAVIHLLFNVI
-254 GTGMFILIALLTPYI
+254 GTGIFILIALLTPYV
-269 EWIEKISSDPM
+269 EWIEKLSPDPM

-290 NVVSTIVLFPF
+290 NIVSTVIMFPF
-301 AKLLVKLSCL
+301 AKALVKLSCL
-311 IVPGKDDSESEM
+311 LVPGKDDSESEM
-323 HCRFIDDRLLNTPP
+323 HCKFIDDRLLNTPP
-337 FAVMQVGKEVARMAK
+337 FAVMQVSKEVARMAK

-358 ETSAYALINRSD
+358 ETSAHALINRSD
-370 KDLDKVMEKE
+370 KDLDKVMENE
-380 EVINYLNH
+380 EIINYLNH

-421 RVGDHAT
+421 RVGDHAI
-428 NLAEAAE
+428 NLAEAAQH
-435 RNIGDGLTFSDAA
+435 NIGEGLKFSDPA
-448 RDELNQ
+448 REELNQ
-454 LCGSVITLLDRSI
+454 LCGSVVTLLERSMA
-467 EAFDRQSLGDG
+467 AFDNQSLSDN

-493 TLTCQDAHIFR
+493 TLECQDSHIFR
-504 LNRNECNT
+504 LNRKECNT

-539 RSNNFKNTLAFCRG
+539 RSK
-553 MMYNINRTFVRTKIQ
+553 
-568 HSERTEQYGR
+568 
-578 QTESA
+578 